1 MYFFIKICYTKK
13 ERILNMNEFLRR
25 YDIVPNNAKLFE
37 IALSHSSYANEHK
50 DKENYERLEFL
61 GDAVLELVVSE
72 YLYKNYEESEGDM
85 TKQRANYV
93 CENANY
99 EYMQKIGL
107 YQYIKVGNGEVND
120 LKKAIIADIF
130 EAFIGA
136 IYIDQGFLKAKE
148 FILDIITPYIMK
160 KTYFIQDYKSI
171 LQEAMQTDKRSFDY
185 VLINE
190 EGPSHNKLFT
200 VVVKIDNI
208 VYGKGIASS
217 KKEAERLAAKETLEK
232 LAIMK

>member
-1 MYFFIKICYTKK
+1 M
-13 ERILNMNEFLRR
+13 EDFLEK
-25 YDIVPNNAKLFE
+25 YHIIPNNLKLYE
-37 IALSHSSYANEHK
+37 ISLSHTSYANEHK
-50 DKENYERLEFL
+50 DKDNYERLEFL

-72 YLYKNYEESEGDM
+72 YLYKNYEENEGDM

-107 YQYIKVGNGEVND
+107 YKYIKVGNGEKCV
-120 LKKAIIADIF
+120 KKAIVADIF

-136 IYIDQGFLKAKE
+136 IYLDQGFLKAKE
-148 FILDIITPYIMK
+148 FILEVITPYIIS
-160 KTYFIQDYKSI
+160 KTHFIEDYKSI

-190 EGPSHNKLFT
+190 EGPSHDKTFT
-200 VVVKIDNI
+200 IVVKIDDV
-208 VYGKGIASS
+208 VYGKGVASS
-217 KKEAERLAAKETLEK
+217 KKEACRLAAKEALEK
-232 LAIMK
+232 LAIF